1 MKKNNFNKIS
11 TSFQEVQNNICGWLE
26 ESTKEKYKE
35 DLWDYE
41 RGNGGGRTRIF
52 CGNII
57 EKGGVSFSS
66 LSGRLNPKLADKLK
80 ISSNPES
87 DKEKISFKAC
97 GVSLVIHPYNPFV
110 PTVHLNVRYFECQN
124 TWWFGGGMDLTPYY
138 PIDEDILLFHKVLKK
153 TCDDFDK
160 DYYLNFKRACDEYFY
175 LPHRKETR
183 GVGGIFF
190 DHLKT
195 DVQQNL
201 KFSLNVALAFQ
212 QAYMPIL
219 QKRYNTPFRLFN
231 RQFQAY
237 RRGRYV
243 EFNLLYDRGTSFG
256 LESGGRVESILMSLP
271 PKAEWIYNFKPEAQS
286 EESQIAEYLKPRDWL
301 TELNDW

>member
-1 MKKNNFNKIS
+1 MK
-11 TSFQEVQNNICGWLE
+11 FQEISNSFKKTQDTICGWLSN
-26 ESTKEKYKE
+26 STKEKYQE

-41 RGNGGGRTRIF
+41 KGEGGGCTRVF
-52 CGNII
+52 CGDII
-57 EKGGVSFSS
+57 EKGGVNFSS
-66 LSGRLNPKLADKLK
+66 LSGELNPKLAEKLK
-80 ISSNPES
+80 ISKTT
-87 DKEKISFKAC
+87 KEQIFFKAC

-190 DHLKT
+190 DLLKT
-195 DVQQNL
+195 DVQQNFQ
-201 KFSLNVALAFQ
+201 FSLNVALAFQ
-212 QAYMPIL
+212 QAYIPIL

-271 PKAEWIYNFKPEAQS
+271 PKAEWIYNFKTEAES
-286 EESQIAEYLKPRDWL
+286 EESQIEGYLKARDWL
-301 TELNDW
+301 NKLSREL

>member
-1 MKKNNFNKIS
+1 MNIFIKMGILLEGKATLRIKIYYQVAPEFFAVIKKRVGS
-11 TSFQEVQNNICGWLE
+11 
-26 ESTKEKYKE
+26 
-35 DLWDYE
+35 
-41 RGNGGGRTRIF
+41 
-52 CGNII
+52 
-57 EKGGVSFSS
+57 VSAVYQ
-66 LSGRLNPKLADKLK
+66 LADLK

>member
-1 MKKNNFNKIS
+1 
-11 TSFQEVQNNICGWLE
+11 
-26 ESTKEKYKE
+26 
-35 DLWDYE
+35 
-41 RGNGGGRTRIF
+41 
-52 CGNII
+52 
-57 EKGGVSFSS
+57 
-66 LSGRLNPKLADKLK
+66 
-80 ISSNPES
+80 
-87 DKEKISFKAC
+87 
-97 GVSLVIHPYNPFV
+97 
-110 PTVHLNVRYFECQN
+110 
-124 TWWFGGGMDLTPYY
+124 MDLTPYY